1 MTKNKFGCQ
10 LPQEESDFE
19 KLTKV
24 AEDCERLGYDS
35 IWAYDHLAP
44 YWTRRG
50 QAFECWTLL
59 AAIAQRTKKIKLGSL
74 VTNVNLRNPALLA
87 KITSSLD
94 NVSDGRLILGLGTG
108 DRMSRNELLSYGY
121 SFANVDERVE
131 RLRETVLILKAMWT
145 KDQATFEGRYHRVLN
160 AVNYPK
166 PIQKPHPPIW
176 IGGKHPKLLD
186 IVAEMADGWNYWG
199 LKREMLAQRSKYLSD
214 KCATI
219 HRQAGQITKSWAGRL
234 PNTIESR
241 GNHHQRVEN
250 MREQIRNQTDDQ
262 TSYFIASM
270 GSKATPSSYEEF
282 AEAVKGLD

>member
-1 MTKNKFGCQ
+1 MAANFHRRN
-10 LPQEESDFE
+10 SDFE
-19 KLTKV
+19 KLAKV

-35 IWAYDHLAP
+35 VWVYDHLAP

-94 NVSDGRLILGLGTG
+94 NISDGRLILGLGTG

-121 SFANVDERVE
+121 SFASVDERVE
-131 RLRETVLILKAMWT
+131 RLREAVLILKAMWT
-145 KDQATFEGRYHRVLN
+145 KDQTTFEGRYYSVLN

-166 PIQKPHPPIW
+166 PIQEPHPPLW
-176 IGGKHPKLLD
+176 IGGKHPKILD
-186 IVAEMADGWNYWG
+186 VVAEMADGWNYWG
-199 LKREMLAQRSKYLSD
+199 IRREMLAQRSMYLSD

-219 HRQAGQITKSWAGRL
+219 GRQPQQIIKSWAGTL
-234 PNTIESR
+234 ADAMKWNGAHTPL
-241 GNHHQRVEN
+241 VEN
-250 MREQIRNQTDDQ
+250 IREQIRSQTDDQ
-262 TSYFIASM
+262 TKYFIASL
-270 GSKATPSSYEEF
+270 GSRADTSGYEAF
-282 AEAVKGLD
+282 AEAVRSLE

>member
-1 MTKNKFGCQ
+1 MTETKFGCQ

-19 KLTKV
+19 KLAKV

-94 NVSDGRLILGLGTG
+94 NLSDGRLILGLGTG
-108 DRMSRNELLSYGY
+108 DRMSRSELLSYGY
-121 SFANVDERVE
+121 SFASVDERVE
-131 RLRETVLILKAMWT
+131 RLREAVLILKAMWT

-176 IGGKHPKLLD
+176 IGGKHPKILD
-186 IVAEMADGWNYWG
+186 VVAEMADGWNYWEIR
-199 LKREMLAQRSKYLSD
+199 RETLAQRSRYLSD

-219 HRQAGQITKSWAGRL
+219 GRQSQQITKSWAGTL
-234 PNTIESR
+234 THAIEPIR
-241 GNHHQRVEN
+241 DRNQLVEN
-250 MREQIRNQTDDQ
+250 IREQIRSQTDDQ
-262 TSYFIASM
+262 TKYFIASL
-270 GSKATPSSYEEF
+270 GSRVDTSIYEAF
-282 AEAVKGLD
+282 AEAVRSLD

>member
-1 MTKNKFGCQ
+1 LTRTKFGCQ

-19 KLTKV
+19 KLAKL

-94 NVSDGRLILGLGTG
+94 KMSDGRLILGLGTG
-108 DRMSRNELLSYGY
+108 DRMSRDELLSYGY
-121 SFANVDERVE
+121 SFASVDERVE
-131 RLRETVLILKAMWT
+131 RLREVVLILKAMWT
-145 KDQATFEGRYHRVLN
+145 EDQTTFEGRYHRVFN
-160 AVNYPK
+160 ATNYPK
-166 PIQKPHPPIW
+166 PMQKPHPPIW
-176 IGGKHPKLLD
+176 IGGKHPKILD
-186 IVAEMADGWNYWG
+186 VVAEMADGWNYWG
-199 LKREMLAQRSKYLSD
+199 LGREMLAQCSRYLSD

-219 HRQAGQITKSWAGRL
+219 GRQPRQITKSWAGTLTRAAE
-234 PNTIESR
+234 PNRDS
-241 GNHHQRVEN
+241 NQLVEN
-250 MREQIRNQTDDQ
+250 IREQLRSQTDDQ
-262 TSYFIASM
+262 TKYFIASL
-270 GSKATPSSYEEF
+270 GSRADTSTYEAF
-282 AEAVKGLD
+282 AEAVRSLD